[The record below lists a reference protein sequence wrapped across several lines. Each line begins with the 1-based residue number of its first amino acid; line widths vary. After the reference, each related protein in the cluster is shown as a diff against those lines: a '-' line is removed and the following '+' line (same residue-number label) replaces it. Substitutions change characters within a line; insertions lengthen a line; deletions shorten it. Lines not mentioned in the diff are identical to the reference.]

1 MKLMVFYLLGVHST
15 DWRYVGLADAG
26 RIFGFSVLSSA
37 LIFVFS
43 FFQEST
49 RIPRGVMAIDCL
61 LTFVLTAAIR
71 LSARVFRERLR
82 SLIREEL
89 PANESKAIIIGAGDA
104 GEMLLREIKR
114 NPKSGFRVL
123 TFFDDDALKRGR
135 SIHGVRVRGTTEE
148 IGSYVARYPVDT
160 ALVAIPSANRSQ
172 MRRINSMLKALNI
185 PVKTLPPLYEIVE
198 KTPALTQ
205 LRDISITDLLGRE
218 EISIDTKQVHDLI
231 HGRVVLVTGAGGSI
245 GSELCRQVLA
255 RGPRKLLLLERS
267 ENNLF
272 HIHRKLVASPLGD
285 ERPIVPLLCDVT
297 HREDVHAVLQAHRP
311 ELVFHSAAHK
321 HVAMQEYNPEEC
333 FKNNVGG
340 TSVLVQACHE
350 VGVERFLFI
359 STDKAVN
366 PSSVTG
372 ATKRACEL
380 YCQAFG
386 DKSPTQFMSVRFGN
400 VLASEGSVVQLF
412 LEQIAEGGPVTV
424 THPEVRRYFM
434 TIPEAVTL
442 VLQATAL
449 GESGQ
454 IMVLD
459 MGEPIKIVDLAHQLM
474 YLAGKDD
481 DDIPLQFTGLKP
493 GEKLFEELRF
503 DTEVWLKTAHE
514 KIRILNQQVENPL
527 EVIAEIERGVEAA
540 FRNPESFDARLL
552 LHRIVPEYQEFEL
565 TEDPPAVEH
574 RKTTIPN
581 AVSNVHPDK
590 NG

>member
-1 MKLMVFYLLGVHST
+1 
-15 DWRYVGLADAG
+15 
-26 RIFGFSVLSSA
+26 
-37 LIFVFS
+37 
-43 FFQEST
+43 
-49 RIPRGVMAIDCL
+49 
-61 LTFVLTAAIR
+61 
-71 LSARVFRERLR
+71 
-82 SLIREEL
+82 
-89 PANESKAIIIGAGDA
+89 
-104 GEMLLREIKR
+104 
-114 NPKSGFRVL
+114 
-123 TFFDDDALKRGR
+123 
-135 SIHGVRVRGTTEE
+135 
-148 IGSYVARYPVDT
+148 
-160 ALVAIPSANRSQ
+160 

-366 PSSVTG
+366 PSSVMG

-527 EVIAEIERGVEAA
+527 EVIAEIERGVSCTVSS
-540 FRNPESFDARLL
+540 RNIR
-552 LHRIVPEYQEFEL
+552 
-565 TEDPPAVEH
+565 
-574 RKTTIPN
+574 N
-581 AVSNVHPDK
+581 SN
-590 NG
+590 